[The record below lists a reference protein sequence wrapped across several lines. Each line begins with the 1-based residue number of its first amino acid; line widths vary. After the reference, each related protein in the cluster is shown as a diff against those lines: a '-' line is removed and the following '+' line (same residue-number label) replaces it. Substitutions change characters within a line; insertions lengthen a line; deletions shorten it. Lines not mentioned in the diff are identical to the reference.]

1 MTSALLIGYN
11 RPEFLIRRIKEL
23 ADNSPS
29 KVFISLDGHTD
40 KRLQI
45 EVLKTV
51 ESAVETNLY
60 STEVKIIS
68 RNKNLGL
75 SSHIVT
81 AISEVLS
88 QTNDVVVIEDDIQI
102 GANFLRNLKW
112 ASNNIF
118 CNQSV
123 ATIGGFSPIS
133 GNVGSSKN
141 AWRTT
146 RYFSAWGWSIRADV
160 WQHYRREIS
169 LKNAIV
175 ELENSERW
183 NELSNYQKNVWLE
196 RFAKVEMNPDVT
208 WDYQMQFMSFKHD
221 FSHILPIKRICENE
235 GFNDLRSTNTRNP
248 RPRWMGKS
256 DIHRN
261 RIYKQCMDVTARTL
275 EKLDSLTI
283 SGDSRER
290 KALNR
295 LKTISKL
302 ESN

>member
-1 MTSALLIGYN
+1 VTSALLIGYN

-40 KRLQI
+40 RRIQL

-51 ESAVETNLY
+51 ESAVEENLY
-60 STEVKIIS
+60 STEVEIIS
-68 RNKNLGL
+68 RDKNFGL

-81 AISEVLS
+81 AISELLC

-102 GANFLRNLKW
+102 GANFLRNLRW
-112 ASNNIF
+112 AANNIF
-118 CNQSV
+118 YNQSV

-133 GNVGSSKN
+133 GNVGSTRN
-141 AWRTT
+141 AWRAT

-169 LKNAIV
+169 AKNGLVA
-175 ELENSERW
+175 LENSERW
-183 NELSNYQKNVWLE
+183 NGLSKYQKNVWLE
-196 RFAKVEMNPDVT
+196 RFAKVEVNPDVT

-221 FSHILPIKRICENE
+221 FSHILPVKRICENE
-235 GFNDLRSTNTRNP
+235 GFNDLRSTNTRNL
-248 RPRWMGKS
+248 RPRWMGDS
-256 DIHRN
+256 VIHRD

-295 LKTISKL
+295 LKTISKFGP
-302 ESN
+302 N